1 MGRDR
6 RGLAANSSGV
16 LFLPE
21 NGDGRAC
28 DPLAGS
34 GGGGGCVGRM
44 APGSALRGHKL
55 IPRLSGSLWWRRA
68 LHVGILVIFVTLP
81 WPIEAR
87 VWTVR
92 IKGTGDFT
100 SIQEAI
106 ESAEHGDEVLVGPG
120 TYDEN
125 LDFLGKRIAVRSE
138 AGAEQ
143 TIIDGG
149 GRANTVVLFISD
161 ETRESVLEGFTI
173 TGGRGFPFFPGTA
186 YGGGIFMLR
195 AAPSILR
202 NHIKGNSA
210 IFQSTMGFGGGIYCG
225 PGTLVPSALISD
237 NVIESNTAGGNG
249 GGIAVDGN
257 GAVTITRNLIAGN
270 VTRRGDGGGI
280 WVLSRRGG
288 LLVSDNMISGNTAA
302 DHGGGFYEG
311 SVVFGTHFVSD
322 VTRNVFVGNRANAA
336 GRTGTSGG
344 GLWVSAS
351 KCRVIQNTFVG
362 NSGQGSGA
370 RGGNIAVEHSGTPHF
385 ERNII
390 ALASSG
396 GGVACDGGSPTFVN
410 NIVWQ
415 NAGGEGTGLCADWYT
430 TGGNLVVDPLLCQ
443 PGMADVSVAENSP
456 ALTHP
461 AGIIGA
467 NPTPGCP
474 GVAIER
480 TTWSRIKALLRR

>member
-1 MGRDR
+1 
-6 RGLAANSSGV
+6 
-16 LFLPE
+16 
-21 NGDGRAC
+21 
-28 DPLAGS
+28 
-34 GGGGGCVGRM
+34 M

-55 IPRLSGSLWWRRA
+55 IPRVSDGHRWSPAVLA
-68 LHVGILVIFVTLP
+68 GILAIFVVLP
-81 WPIEAR
+81 WPVDAR

-92 IKGTGDFT
+92 VDGTGDFA
-100 SIQEAI
+100 SIQAAI

-125 LDFLGKRIAVRSE
+125 IDFLGKKIAVRSE
-138 AGAEQ
+138 AGVAV
-143 TIIDGG
+143 TTIDGG
-149 GRANTVVLFISD
+149 GRSESVVIFRNG
-161 ETRESVLEGFTI
+161 ETRESVLSGFTVK
-173 TGGRGFPFFPGTA
+173 GGRGHQVGSGIGD
-186 YGGGIFMLR
+186 GGGIYILGC
-195 AAPSILR
+195 APTVT
-202 NHIKGNSA
+202 GNRITENLA
-210 IFQSTMGFGGGIYCG
+210 TTFWGFGGGIYCAPG
-225 PGTLVPSALISD
+225 PVVPSALISD
-237 NVIESNTAGGNG
+237 NVIEGNSAGVNG

-257 GAVTITRNLIAGN
+257 GAVTITRNLIADN
-270 VTRRGDGGGI
+270 VTQRGDGGGI
-280 WVLSRRGG
+280 WVLSNRGG
-288 LLVSDNMISGNTAA
+288 VQVSDNVISGNTAA

-311 SVVFGTHFVSD
+311 SAVFGTHFVSD

-370 RGGNIAVEHSGTPHF
+370 RGGNIAVERSGTPHF

-396 GGVACDGGSPTFVN
+396 GGVACDGGTPTFVN
-410 NIVWQ
+410 NITWQ

-443 PGMADVSVAENSP
+443 PGMADASVAENSP

-467 NPTPGCP
+467 NPIPGCP

-480 TTWSRIKALLRR
+480 TTWSRIKALLGR

>member
-1 MGRDR
+1 MRWQEVGGRVR
-6 RGLAANSSGV
+6 T
-16 LFLPE
+16 
-21 NGDGRAC
+21 
-28 DPLAGS
+28 
-34 GGGGGCVGRM
+34 
-44 APGSALRGHKL
+44 APGSALRGH
-55 IPRLSGSLWWRRA
+55 RLLPLVSDGHRWRSAR
-68 LHVGILVIFVTLP
+68 LVGLLVILVVLP
-81 WPIEAR
+81 GPVEAR

-92 IKGTGDFT
+92 TDGTGDFA

-125 LDFLGKRIAVRSE
+125 LDFLGKKIAVRSE
-138 AGAEQ
+138 AGAAA
-143 TIIDGG
+143 TTIDGG
-149 GRANTVVLFISD
+149 GRANTVVLFNSD

-173 TGGRGFPFFPGTA
+173 TGGRGFPFVPGTA
-186 YGGGIFMLR
+186 FGGGIFMLR

-202 NHIKGNSA
+202 NHIRGNSA
-210 IFQSTMGFGGGIYCG
+210 IFQSTWGFGGGIYCG
-225 PGTLVPSALISD
+225 PGEGVPSALIAD
-237 NVIESNTAGGNG
+237 NVIEDNTAGANG

-257 GAVTITRNLIAGN
+257 GAVTITRNHLADN
-270 VTRRGDGGGI
+270 VTLRGDGGGI
-280 WVLSRRGG
+280 WVLSRQGG
-288 LLVSDNMISGNTAA
+288 LLVSDNVISGNTAA
-302 DHGGGFYEG
+302 DHGGGFYEA
-311 SVVFGTHFVSD
+311 SVVSGTHFVSD

-344 GLWVSAS
+344 GLWASAS

-370 RGGNIAVEHSGTPHF
+370 RGGNIAVRRSGTPHF

-390 ALASSG
+390 AFASSG
-396 GGVACDGGSPTFVN
+396 GGVACDGGAPTFVN

-415 NAGGEGTGLCADWYT
+415 NVGGDGTGLCVDWYT

-443 PGMADVSVAENSP
+443 PGMADASVAENSP

-474 GVAIER
+474 GVAIEP
-480 TTWSRIKALLRR
+480 TTWSRIKVLLGR